1 MPRDDLAR
9 LIEAGGV
16 PPRGALERL
25 LCRAEEW
32 IYDLNARD
40 HWLFRLYEWGNVA
53 WAWLVFRG
61 VRRRAAAIDTPL
73 TSRDGV
79 RMRFRFLTPADEDA
93 FAAMLARFDFE
104 NLPPHPLDRA
114 SAARVLRQA
123 NCLPF
128 GYFDERGELGGYLLL
143 RFFFFWRV
151 TSGVWSFPRFG
162 GRGLTQAGLRV
173 TAELTRAEGLADY
186 ITVPVGHNASLG
198 AATGAGWQ
206 VVRTNRRFHV
216 LLNEHTL
223 ARARA
228 RRRGNA
234 ACV

>member
-1 MPRDDLAR
+1 VAREELAR

-16 PPRGALERL
+16 PPRGRLERL

-40 HWLFRLYEWGNVA
+40 HWLFRVYERANAAWG
-53 WAWLVFRG
+53 WLVLRG
-61 VRRRAAAIDTPL
+61 VRRRAAAIDAEL
-73 TSRDGV
+73 RSRDGA
-79 RMRFRFLTPADEDA
+79 RMRLRLLTPADEAA

-114 SAARVLRQA
+114 TAARVLRQS

-128 GYFDERGELGGYLLL
+128 GIFDEQGALGGYLLL
-143 RFFFFWRV
+143 RFFFPWRV
-151 TSGVWSFPRFG
+151 TSGVWSFPAFG

-173 TAELTRAEGLADY
+173 TAELSREAGLADY

-198 AATGAGWQ
+198 AATGAGWK
-206 VVRTNRRFHV
+206 VIRTNRRFHV
-216 LLNEHTL
+216 LLNEHSL
-223 ARARA
+223 ARSRGRA
-228 RRRGNA
+228 
-234 ACV
+234 